1 MALRAA
7 PLLVLIVTTAGLAGC
22 AASGGPASCGPVTC
36 TASATQVTGPQPG
49 AASPS
54 PAPSPVAS
62 STGPADWWISVN
74 PCGLLSQA
82 ELGRLGFTSP
92 GQPLLGDGPGRAN
105 ECAWGAA
112 TRALSITLSAHPYT
126 DLFFHAG
133 QVSVYQFQDGRRG
146 ELDFDSDGTGGCQL
160 TVETA
165 AGSSALIFMTGRP
178 VGPGPRMCP
187 IARRVASLI
196 RPRLPRP

>member
-7 PLLVLIVTTAGLAGC
+7 PLLLLVLTAAVTAAGLAGC
-22 AASGGPASCGPVTC
+22 ATTGGSADCNPVAC
-36 TASATQVTGPQPG
+36 AASAAQAPDPA

-54 PAPSPVAS
+54 PSPVAAS
-62 STGPADWWISVN
+62 AGPGDWWISVN
-74 PCGLLSQA
+74 PCGLLTQA
-82 ELGRLGFTSP
+82 ELSRLGFGSP
-92 GQPLLGDGPGRAN
+92 GQALLGDGPGRAN
-105 ECAWGAA
+105 ECAWGSA
-112 TRALSITLSAHPYT
+112 TRALAITLSAYPYT
-126 DLFFHAG
+126 DLFFHTG
-133 QVSVYQFQDGRRG
+133 QVSAYQFQDGRRG

-165 AGSSALIFMTGRP
+165 GRSSALIFMTGRP
-178 VGPGPRMCP
+178 NRLRPRMCP

>member
-7 PLLVLIVTTAGLAGC
+7 PLLVLIVTALIVTVAGLAGC
-22 AASGGPASCGPVTC
+22 AASGG
-36 TASATQVTGPQPG
+36 PG

-112 TRALSITLSAHPYT
+112 TRALSITLSAYPYT
-126 DLFFHAG
+126 DLFFHTG
-133 QVSVYQFQDGRRG
+133 QVSAYQFQDGRRG
-146 ELDFDSDGTGGCQL
+146 VLDFDSDGTGGCQL
-160 TVETA
+160 TVEA
-165 AGSSALIFMTGRP
+165 PGGSSALIFMTGRP
-178 VGPGPRMCP
+178 IGPSPRMCP